1 MADKN
6 VVNEEL
12 ENFEDDF
19 TVTLVT
25 DQGEE
30 VDFDVIASITLD
42 EKLYFIMQP
51 VELLEDMTEEDCL
64 VFEVTP
70 VNDEEDKF
78 DIVTDEKIIEAVFA
92 EYDKLVAE
100 DEE

>member
-1 MADKN
+1 MADKEML
-6 VVNEEL
+6 NEEL
-12 ENFEDDF
+12 DNDF

-78 DIVTDEKIIEAVFA
+78 DIVTDEKIIDAVFA
-92 EYDKLVAE
+92 EYDKLITE

>member
-6 VVNEEL
+6 VLNEEV
-12 ENFEDDF
+12 ENLEDDF
-19 TVTLVT
+19 IVTLVT

-30 VDFDVIASITLD
+30 VDFDVIASITLN

-70 VNDEEDKF
+70 VNEEEDKF
-78 DIVTDEKIIEAVFA
+78 DIVTDEKIIDAVFA

-100 DEE
+100 DED

>member
-1 MADKN
+1 MADKELL
-6 VVNEEL
+6 NEEV
-12 ENFEDDF
+12 EKFEEDL

-51 VELLEDMTEEDCL
+51 VELLEDMTEDDCL

-78 DIVTDEKIIEAVFA
+78 DIVTDDKIIDAVFA
-92 EYDKLVAE
+92 EYDKLLAE

>member
-1 MADKN
+1 
-6 VVNEEL
+6 
-12 ENFEDDF
+12 
-19 TVTLVT
+19 
-25 DQGEE
+25 
-30 VDFDVIASITLD
+30 
-42 EKLYFIMQP
+42 MQP

-70 VNDEEDKF
+70 VNEEEDKF
-78 DIVTDEKIIEAVFA
+78 DIVTDEKIIDAVFA

>member
-1 MADKN
+1 MADEILHEDLN
-6 VVNEEL
+6 
-12 ENFEDDF
+12 EDDF

-30 VDFDVIASITLD
+30 VDFDVIASITLN

-51 VELLEDMTEEDCL
+51 IELLDGMTEEDAL

-78 DIVTDEKIIEAVFA
+78 DIVTDDKIIDAVFA
-92 EYDKLVAE
+92 EYDKLLAV
-100 DEE
+100 EEE